1 MDEIATQIKTYANNV
16 RIYSQ
21 FSPKVYSFLTNSEKN
36 KSINKNYPPR
46 LGFSQNPPTFVAR
59 IKRDKLIKV

>member
-36 KSINKNYPPR
+36 KSINKNYPPPFGDFTKSTYICGENKER
-46 LGFSQNPPTFVAR
+46 
-59 IKRDKLIKV
+59 

>member
-36 KSINKNYPPR
+36 KSINKNYPPVWDFHKFPLHLWR
-46 LGFSQNPPTFVAR
+46 E
-59 IKRDKLIKV
+59 

>member
-36 KSINKNYPPR
+36 KSINKNYPPPFGIFTKSPYICGENKER
-46 LGFSQNPPTFVAR
+46 
-59 IKRDKLIKV
+59 

>member
-1 MDEIATQIKTYANNV
+1 MSVSTPNFAQKCTV
-16 RIYSQ
+16 
-21 FSPKVYSFLTNSEKN
+21 FLTNSEKN